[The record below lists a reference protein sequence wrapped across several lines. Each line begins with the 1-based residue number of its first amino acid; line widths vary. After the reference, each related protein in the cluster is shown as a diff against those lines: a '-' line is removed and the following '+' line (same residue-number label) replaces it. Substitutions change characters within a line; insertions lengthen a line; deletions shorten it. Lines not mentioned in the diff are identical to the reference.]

1 MNITEMNIGFL
12 NSLNTFL
19 IATEEKIIA
28 KAKVQLPLLESKL
41 RGIGSD
47 TTDYEYFVEIDYFT
61 DASNGNPIYYLTH
74 AFTVENLK
82 NNNWG
87 LLGDGEDWRED
98 GWLPQLN
105 NRCCYLMHEL
115 VYHAKLNDSIFDINK
130 IWVDTKIWDQS
141 FVSLKTG
148 KWEPVKWDN

>member
-74 AFTVENLK
+74 AFTVMLNLMILFLTSIK
-82 NNNWG
+82 YG
-87 LLGDGEDWRED
+87 LTQKFGIKALFR
-98 GWLPQLN
+98 
-105 NRCCYLMHEL
+105 
-115 VYHAKLNDSIFDINK
+115 
-130 IWVDTKIWDQS
+130 
-141 FVSLKTG
+141 
-148 KWEPVKWDN
+148 